1 MKYSMIIKSV
11 AGAGILLGSLNVM
24 ATGYGGDWSRDSH
37 TGTLINANAPGNSST
52 RSATAMKSKQGSEFG
67 NGWTKNSHT
76 GTLTNANAPSYD
88 KAVPCCRRQA
98 SHSQQ
103 LRWWQVSGQDDRH
116 VDPHGLTD
124 GP

>member
-52 RSATAMKSKQGSEFG
+52 RSTTAMKSKQGSEFG

-76 GTLTNANAPSYD
+76 GTLKNANAPSYEKQSHAAGD
-88 KAVPCCRRQA
+88 K
-98 SHSQQ
+98 
-103 LRWWQVSGQDDRH
+103 QVTLNSFGGGKYQNKTT
-116 VDPHGLTD
+116 GTLTRMD
-124 GP
+124 